1 MKNLLIMSKNDNAD
15 VMRNTH
21 TSKCQA
27 LVSPNN
33 SHVVFQNLL
42 LILTFDQQGQIQGE
56 TLL

>member
-42 LILTFDQQGQIQGE
+42 ILTFDQQGQIQGE